1 MFMHAISFCM
11 IILRLLCIV
20 CIYSCLMR
28 TIEYVAQINPLPT
41 DILSVLYLF
50 YFISLYNRGATGVI
64 PLPL

>member
-1 MFMHAISFCM
+1 
-11 IILRLLCIV
+11 
-20 CIYSCLMR
+20 MR